1 MSLLLR
7 EIKQVDIPAALVL
20 EKAGVFT
27 DSEILALTRDDLR
40 DLFPKHEDFQRRR
53 TLFDTIHKQP
63 IAERLL
69 QNLKGFIPHD
79 FLSAALTKDG
89 VLVDYFQHLK
99 DMKTQMNGQMSFINA
114 HINLLEEF
122 REDQPDSRQTDHS
135 QEGGGAG
142 SSYGDEPME
151 LQDSSTS
158 NDAQRAP
165 GSETSNVHH
174 HKKHHAGSTGGS
186 SPKSDEPFIHLSL
199 LDLEKQLYSGQ
210 KASTSDDQVGL
221 HGSLQRAQS
230 SGASYGYDPMEHQ
243 AGLTSGYPQGA
254 SGQSPSV
261 IGDPVAS
268 SKRTRG
274 SEASGFDNQRKHRA
288 GSTGGSS
295 PGTDAK
301 VLYKMVVSGKTFGN
315 HMKLMTNVEEQV
327 SNRMQLCGDNQD
339 YELTFVYCPISS
351 RIGTDVEWAL
361 AKIKDKKPI
370 ILVLMHHM
378 YEVKAVTS
386 MKTWPDDANVVLRV
400 NVFYHET
407 MGLLT
412 CEENDAAVTEIKN
425 KLLAHFIKGSNDT
438 SENAQAGAG
447 VLAKMNKFGSS
458 IAKHF
463 PRVTGS

>member
-199 LDLEKQLYSGQ
+199 LDLEKPELYSGQ

-254 SGQSPSV
+254 S
-261 IGDPVAS
+261 
-268 SKRTRG
+268 
-274 SEASGFDNQRKHRA
+274 
-288 GSTGGSS
+288 
-295 PGTDAK
+295 AK

>member
-199 LDLEKQLYSGQ
+199 LDLEK
-210 KASTSDDQVGL
+210 
-221 HGSLQRAQS
+221 
-230 SGASYGYDPMEHQ
+230 P
-243 AGLTSGYPQGA
+243 
-254 SGQSPSV
+254 
-261 IGDPVAS
+261 
-268 SKRTRG
+268 
-274 SEASGFDNQRKHRA
+274 
-288 GSTGGSS
+288 
-295 PGTDAK
+295 K